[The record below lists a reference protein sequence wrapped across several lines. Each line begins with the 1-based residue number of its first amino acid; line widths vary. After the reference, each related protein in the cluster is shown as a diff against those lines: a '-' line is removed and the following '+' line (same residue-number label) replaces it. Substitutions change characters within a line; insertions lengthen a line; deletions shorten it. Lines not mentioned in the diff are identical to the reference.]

1 MANIVN
7 EKVSKRVYTLQ
18 TIEYSGS
25 IEDENF
31 LTNEKMISDGPTA
44 DSLHLLL
51 VSYSDNLL
59 LLLVILPLILS
70 SLLVDLTLADS

>member
-44 DSLHLLL
+44 DI
-51 VSYSDNLL
+51 VY
-59 LLLVILPLILS
+59 
-70 SLLVDLTLADS
+70 TYC